1 MDGVDMRQIA
11 RQKSRQV
18 DGAAG
23 AATLDLLAAR
33 LDALAHEHA
42 RLIAELAALKE
53 GNGAP
58 AIQRTDGADGIGVS
72 DDGSVAIHVT
82 GADGVIGVRIVTERG
97 PGIRITS
104 SGTGLQIESMRG
116 GVYVMSEAG
125 PAVYAETTGA
135 DAVIASSLGAHGAGL
150 HALGG
155 GVRGGAGTSPRPC
168 GVFAEGGSGD
178 GVYATGEDAAVRG
191 VSVTGY
197 GAVLAGGAA
206 PLRLVP
212 SDTAGAP
219 HTGAHVPGTLVVD
232 AHATLWLCVDKGTP
246 GVWKRIVVQ

>member
-1 MDGVDMRQIA
+1 MRQIV
-11 RQKSRQV
+11 RQKIRQM

-23 AATLDLLAAR
+23 AAKLDLMAAR

-53 GNGAP
+53 GNAAP
-58 AIQRTDGADGIGVS
+58 TTQRTDGIDVTA
-72 DDGSVAIHVT
+72 DDGVTLHVT
-82 GADGVIGVRIVTERG
+82 GADGVIGVRIVTDRR

-116 GVYVMSEAG
+116 GVYVMSEVG

-135 DAVIASSLGAHGAGL
+135 DAIIASSLGAHGAGL

-178 GVYATGEDAAVRG
+178 GVYATGEDAAVCG

-212 SDTAGAP
+212 SGTAGAP
-219 HTGAHVPGTLVVD
+219 HTGAHVPGTLFMD
-232 AHATLWLCVDKGTP
+232 AHATLWLCVDEGTP

>member
-1 MDGVDMRQIA
+1 MRQIA

-58 AIQRTDGADGIGVS
+58 AIQRTDGADGIGVTA
-72 DDGSVAIHVT
+72 DDGIALHVT
-82 GADGVIGVRIVTERG
+82 GADGMIGVRIVTERG

-104 SGTGLQIESMRG
+104 SGTGLQIESLRG
-116 GVYVMSEAG
+116 GVYVTSVAG

-178 GVYATGEDAAVRG
+178 GVYATGEDAAMRG

-197 GAVLAGGAA
+197 GAVLAGGTA

>member
-1 MDGVDMRQIA
+1 MRQIA

-18 DGAAG
+18 AGAAG
-23 AATLDLLAAR
+23 AAKLDLLAAR

-53 GNGAP
+53 RNAAP
-58 AIQRTDGADGIGVS
+58 ATQRTDGIGVG
-72 DDGSVAIHVT
+72 DDAEDVAIHVV
-82 GADGVIGVRIVTERG
+82 GADETIGVRIVTDRG

-116 GVYVMSEAG
+116 GVYVMSEVG

-135 DAVIASSLGAHGAGL
+135 DAIIASSLGAHGAGL

-168 GVFAEGGSGD
+168 GVFAEGGNGD
-178 GVYATGEDAAVRG
+178 GVYATGEDAAMRG

-212 SDTAGAP
+212 SDTAGMP
-219 HTGAHVPGTLVVD
+219 HTGAHVPGTLFVD
-232 AHATLWLCVDKGTP
+232 AHATLWLCVDRGTP